1 MQGEEK
7 GEVSKI
13 YEKSLSTLSLPSFLV
28 ILGYL
33 SDMEKYEKYNIYLKI
48 HEVFLY
54 LKVLH

>member
-13 YEKSLSTLSLPSFLV
+13 YERSLSTLLLPSFLV

-33 SDMEKYEKYNIYLKI
+33 SDMKKYEKYNIYLKI
-48 HEVFLY
+48 H
-54 LKVLH
+54 